1 MTALCYPRD
10 VKPRRLLISGGA
22 DCTIR
27 VWDLMYAFSSSCF
40 LHFSKYFGV
49 SFLCVCVLFWSII
62 INLHVRVNVNVNLYA
77 CADCTY

>member
-49 SFLCVCVLFWSII
+49 SFLCVCFILEYNNQSACQSECECESICM
-62 INLHVRVNVNVNLYA
+62 R
-77 CADCTY
+77 